1 MGKIAV
7 ALAAVAAATFV
18 LAAPPALKIEARL
31 ATTLQEK
38 GEANVIVSFQQST
51 DGVLN
56 QFHNAQFA
64 TRDARTYAVV
74 GALKNFAAS
83 QQAKT
88 REYLTSVQADHD
100 IFWISNQI
108 YVRHADTELI
118 NHLVQLDE
126 VSEITEEFW
135 IHLDP
140 VEVEGP
146 VEHGRNSVLAEWG
159 VDRIEAPAAWALPG
173 GNSGEGVVIGSIDT
187 GGHAT
192 HVDIAANF
200 RGTDY
205 GWRDFT
211 LLNSQTPLDNHGHG
225 THTIGTFAG
234 ANGLGVAPGAQWI
247 ACKALNA
254 QGSGTNAGL
263 VSCGQWMAC
272 PTLPNGQNEDCS
284 RVPHVVNNSWGGG
297 QANPFYNAVINAWH
311 AIRIIPVFANGNS
324 GPACT
329 SANSPA
335 DSLAGVFGVAAT
347 NDINNGTNGVAE
359 FSSKGPTI
367 GGNAKPDIGAPGQAI
382 RSAWN
387 TPGDNAYSTLSGTS
401 MAAPHVAGVVALL
414 KSRNPALTF
423 EQAQTFLYPTSTKNV
438 MSTGLHCGGIDEATY
453 PNMAVGHGLINART
467 ALQAAIDGKY

>member
-7 ALAAVAAATFV
+7 ALAAVAAATLV
-18 LAAPPALKIEARL
+18 LAAPPASKVEARL

-38 GEANVIVSFQQST
+38 GKANVIVSFQQST

-56 QFHNAQFA
+56 QLHNAQFA
-64 TRDARTYAVV
+64 DRNARIYAVV
-74 GALKNFAAS
+74 GALKNFAQS

-88 REYLTSVQADHD
+88 REYLTSVHADHD
-100 IFWISNQI
+100 IFWITNQI
-108 YVRHADTELI
+108 YVRDADTELVSR
-118 NHLVQLDE
+118 LVQLDE

-140 VEVEGP
+140 VKVEGA
-146 VEHGRNSVLAEWG
+146 VEHGRNGVLAEWG
-159 VDRIEAPAAWALPG
+159 VERVEAPAAWELPG
-173 GNSGEGVVIGSIDT
+173 GNMGEGAVIGSIDT
-187 GGHAT
+187 GGHPT
-192 HVDIAANF
+192 HVDLAANY
-200 RGTDY
+200 RGVQY

-211 LLNSQTPLDNHGHG
+211 LLNSQNPIDNHGHG

-263 VSCGQWMAC
+263 VNCGQWMAC

-284 RVPHVVNNSWGGG
+284 KAPHVVNNSWGGG

-311 AIRIIPVFANGNS
+311 AMRIIPVFANGNS
-324 GPACT
+324 GPACQT
-329 SANSPA
+329 ANSPA

-347 NDINNGTNGVAE
+347 TDNNGVAE

-367 GGNAKPDIGAPGQAI
+367 GGNAKPDIGAPGQAV
-382 RSAWN
+382 RSAWH
-387 TPGDNAYSTLSGTS
+387 TPGNNAYSTLSGTS
-401 MAAPHVAGVVALL
+401 MAAPHVAGVIALL
-414 KSRNPALTF
+414 KSHNPNLTMA
-423 EQAQTFLYPTSTKNV
+423 QAQALLYPTTTREV
-438 MSTGLHCGGIDEATY
+438 APTGMNCGGIDESNY
-453 PNMAVGHGLINART
+453 PNMAVGHGIINARR